1 METRN
6 RPTRKAG
13 GKNTRNRRRRQQGKR
28 LRISVRVAVV
38 LLVSLLAALGDAF
51 LLYLAHQPVPL
62 IVLSAVIAFFVV
74 LASAVVDVLYAYV
87 DPRIRVVT

>member
-74 LASAVVDVLYAYV
+74 LAYLET
-87 DPRIRVVT
+87 RIE